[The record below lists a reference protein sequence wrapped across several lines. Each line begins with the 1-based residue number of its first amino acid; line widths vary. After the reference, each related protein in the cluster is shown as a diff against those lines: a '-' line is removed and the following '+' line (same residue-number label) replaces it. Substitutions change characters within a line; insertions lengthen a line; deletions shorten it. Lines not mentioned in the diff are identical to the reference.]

1 MAIKT
6 AANGSPDGTYVVD
19 PDGAGGAAP
28 FTTYCDMTTD
38 GGGWTLAGYSYM
50 DSTSTVS
57 TNQNFHSLKCGG
69 GTFNPASR
77 GTSSAAIAA
86 LPLAK
91 ASTEVAFSIAT
102 GGASVANGNISAY
115 STAYKFAIPN
125 PSQLTFDNHSYKA
138 TTWSTTAGSCVAV
151 NVSTIKGTAWSGVR
165 YTKANSLGTSWT
177 DSYPTGYGAVDNSS
191 CVQNWDYGIFVTSI
205 HSGHGNPGSNNNVA
219 TECDVVQ

>member
-1 MAIKT
+1 
-6 AANGSPDGTYVVD
+6 
-19 PDGAGGAAP
+19 
-28 FTTYCDMTTD
+28 MTTD

-50 DSTSTVS
+50 DSSSIVS
-57 TNQNFHSLKCGG
+57 TNQNFRSLKCGG
-69 GTFNPASR
+69 GTFNPSSR

-102 GGASVANGNISAY
+102 GGSSVATGNISAY

-125 PSQLTFDNHSYKA
+125 PSQLTFDNHSYKGSN
-138 TTWSTTAGSCVAV
+138 WSTTAGACVAV
-151 NVSTIKGTAWSGVR
+151 TVSTIKGAAWSGTR

-191 CVQNWDYGIFVTSI
+191 CVQDWDYGIFVTSI
-205 HSGHGNPGSNNNVA
+205 HSGHGNTNKHGTIVS
-219 TECDVVQ
+219 ECDVSQ